1 MDSFTSRVNF
11 CLLLSSLGIHFFRDC
26 HFLLN
31 LTSTVFTIHKVCCV
45 SLFQFLPWQCPAC
58 RSCPRHSTHLKHCD
72 AIGSYTLYW
81 WSMQVHRNVNITPST
96 PPPTLTWR
104 SINFMM
110 QVHRNV
116 NITHPPHTQPW
127 HDVASTSWCKC
138 TWTLTSPHPPHTQPR
153 RDVAST
159 SWCKCTWTLTSPHP
173 PHPQPWRDVAS
184 TSWCKCTWTL
194 TSPHP
199 PHPQPCRD
207 VASTSWCKCTWTL
220 TSPSPHPPHTQ
231 PWRDVAST

>member
-1 MDSFTSRVNF
+1 MDSCTSRVNF

-45 SLFQFLPWQCPAC
+45 SLFQFLPWQVPC
-58 RSCPRHSTHLKHCD
+58 LQ
-72 AIGSYTLYW
+72 I
-81 WSMQVHRNVNITPST
+81 MPS
-96 PPPTLTWR
+96 PFYPSEAMWCYR
-104 SINFMM
+104 FI
-110 QVHRNV
+110 
-116 NITHPPHTQPW
+116 HT
-127 HDVASTSWCKC
+127 DYIDDRCKC
-138 TWTLTSPHPPHTQPR
+138 TGTLTSPHPPHPQPW

-159 SWCKCTWTLTSPHP
+159 SWCKCTGTLTSPHP

-199 PHPQPCRD
+199 PQ
-207 VASTSWCKCTWTL
+207 
-220 TSPSPHPPHTQ
+220 TQ